1 MSSKS
6 APANEKSKISA
17 GPTNFA
23 KAASE
28 RSQTRRP
35 KPKAQNSGGV
45 PMKKYS
51 HSSITSTPTIL
62 WPKPTAPESAQI
74 RPPESERLTRKPYNL
89 LDANCAL
96 DDFAAI
102 DDGTMLRNPQAQG
115 RSQSFRHRPVPR
127 TCGTAATARTTTAT
141 ADTSQERRRST
152 PTITRRC
159 SLQNRTRVEP
169 RIDAWPEPK
178 QRSEAEE
185 RFLALP
191 DACDY
196 TRVRQFNIDAK
207 GAVIARGDSFRRKR
221 QQQVVH
227 AQRSNPLATVNASSG
242 GGGADTATEQ
252 NGDTISTASGG
263 KLTERPASVGLPL
276 HGASS
281 RSASSVSSGGGGV
294 GLAAVG
300 AVGIIADSD
309 TTNKCMSPM
318 ATGDVDEA
326 ASTSAA
332 TLRICLIGQSGSGKS
347 SLIRRFI
354 SSEYRNV
361 FADELPDDATCDTQN
376 CSVSINIGGHEC
388 DLNFTECDQQM
399 VKQRDFHAY
408 LLVYSIDRKTSF
420 RVALRALEE
429 LREKHCPAP
438 IILVGNKMDLE
449 RKRAVMENEVKNVV
463 LTHDVPHFQVS
474 VALNHDVDDLLVGI
488 VAQIKEAFQMSITT
502 TKGGQNIRRISQAS
516 KDGFDSDF
524 QAAIRRFSR
533 RKKRQMGLSET
544 DADTG
549 GKCTNLFA
557 KLRRWRKGT
566 ANL

>member
-6 APANEKSKISA
+6 TPANEKSKISA

-35 KPKAQNSGGV
+35 KPKPQNSGV

-51 HSSITSTPTIL
+51 HSSIISTPTIL
-62 WPKPTAPESAQI
+62 WPKPTAAESAQI

-115 RSQSFRHRPVPR
+115 RSQSFRHRPMPR
-127 TCGTAATARTTTAT
+127 TCGTATRTTPAT

-159 SLQNRTRVEP
+159 SLQNRARVEQ

-221 QQQVVH
+221 QQQVVVH

-252 NGDTISTASGG
+252 NGDALSTASGG

-281 RSASSVSSGGGGV
+281 RSASSVSSGGGGGGGV
-294 GLAAVG
+294 GPAAVG
-300 AVGIIADSD
+300 AFGIIADGD
-309 TTNKCMSPM
+309 NTNKCMPPM
-318 ATGDVDEA
+318 AAGGVDEA

-361 FADELPDDATCDTQN
+361 FADELPDDATCETQN

-388 DLNFTECDQQM
+388 DLNFTECDPQM
-399 VKQRDFHAY
+399 ACKQRDFHAY

-438 IILVGNKMDLE
+438 IILVGNKVDLE

-474 VALNHDVDDLLVGI
+474 VALNHDIDDLLVGI
-488 VAQIKEAFQMSITT
+488 VAQIKEAFQMSISTN
-502 TKGGQNIRRISQAS
+502 GGQNIRRISQAS

-533 RKKRQMGLSET
+533 RKKRS
-544 DADTG
+544 
-549 GKCTNLFA
+549 KFN
-557 KLRRWRKGT
+557 
-566 ANL
+566 